1 MGGKPVSK
9 VLEVERADVDKIIL
23 LSEKFSHIAT
33 ELKAAVDLSIV
44 IRRESPQSKH
54 ETILLWEKFLSQLF
68 GYIKQRSKETKDNLL
83 SGVSL
88 TRLKLF

>member
-1 MGGKPVSK
+1 VSK
-9 VLEVERADVDKIIL
+9 VLEVDRDNAEKIIL

-33 ELKAAVDLSIV
+33 ELRAAVDLSIV

-54 ETILLWEKFLSQLF
+54 QTIILWEQFLSQLF
-68 GYIKQRSKETKDNLL
+68 AYIKQRSKETKDNLL

>member
-1 MGGKPVSK
+1 MSK
-9 VLEVERADVDKIIL
+9 ALEMQRENVANIEL
-23 LSEKFSHIAT
+23 LSEKFSQIAT

-44 IRRESPQSKH
+44 IRRESPESKH
-54 ETILLWEKFLSQLF
+54 ETILLWETFLAQLF
-68 GYIKQRSKETKDNLL
+68 GYIKQRSKESKDNLL

>member
-1 MGGKPVSK
+1 MSK
-9 VLEVERADVDKIIL
+9 ALEMERENVANIEL

-44 IRRESPQSKH
+44 IRRESPESKH
-54 ETILLWEKFLSQLF
+54 ETILLWETFLAQLF
-68 GYIKQRSKETKDNLL
+68 GYIKQRSKESKDNLL